1 MNNLTTA
8 LAAALATPVL
18 ATAAAFWPGATAW
31 AASPASAIA
40 TAPITIPMNLVDE
53 KGGTKPIGTITASNS
68 GYGLMLKPALT
79 GLPPGLHGFHV
90 HENPS
95 CDPAPKDGQP
105 VAAQAAGGH
114 YDPAKTG
121 RHEGPYGNGHLGDL
135 PALYVGP
142 DGKADYP
149 LLAPRL
155 KVADLQGRSIMI
167 HAGGDN
173 HADHPAPLGGGG
185 PRVACGVAP

>member
-1 MNNLTTA
+1 MNDRIRVFA
-8 LAAALATPVL
+8 VISVAGIAVSS
-18 ATAAAFWPGATAW
+18 WSGAQ
-31 AASPASAIA
+31 AASPADSTA
-40 TAPITIPMNLVDE
+40 TAPVVIPMNLVDAQG
-53 KGGTKPIGTITASNS
+53 KATPAGRITASNT
-68 GYGLMLKPALT
+68 GYGLMLKPLLS

-95 CDPAPKDGQP
+95 CDPADKDGQP
-105 VAAQAAGGH
+105 GAAQAAGGH
-114 YDPAKTG
+114 YDPAKTS

-135 PALYVGP
+135 PAIYVGP

-155 KVADLQGRSIMI
+155 KVADLLERSIMV

-185 PRVACGVAP
+185 ARVACGVTPSVPR